1 VGLTRLH
8 GSPAILMIERIQAI
22 NLLWDRTENAVKRY
36 QYALKVVESGEKVP
50 IGNRTDRSS
59 SKARKNRLHGPIRV
73 KRSGSV
79 KGVKDG
85 QERQALLA
93 YTFIEAQKKN
103 HRISRMCVGL

>member
-1 VGLTRLH
+1 MGLGLTRF
-8 GSPAILMIERIQAI
+8 SRFFRNSDDRENPDIDLM
-22 NLLWDRTENAVKRY
+22 WDGAENAVKRY

-93 YTFIEAQKKN
+93 
-103 HRISRMCVGL
+103 